1 MSAAASSWVRHDITD
16 GVRRGIVFEVLVR
29 RRTRAAVSGGA
40 TVPSDASTGGAAG
53 SQPPVTECDS
63 SELSHLLDLSETTIS
78 PGQEGNA
85 SARSLA
91 PMGSPELR
99 LYDRGAASGPCWP
112 TSSGLAPAM
121 APQRRSTDAWST
133 CAARPWASTT

>member
-1 MSAAASSWVRHDITD
+1 MSTAASSWVRHDITD

-29 RRTRAAVSGGA
+29 RRTRAVVSGGA
-40 TVPSDASTGGAAG
+40 TVPNDASTGGAAG

-85 SARSLA
+85 PARSLA
-91 PMGSPELR
+91 PMGSP
-99 LYDRGAASGPCWP
+99 G
-112 TSSGLAPAM
+112 
-121 APQRRSTDAWST
+121 RRPVSPRS
-133 CAARPWASTT
+133 